1 MGVGVRRDGEGMAHD
16 TEPHTVARP
25 RMALSIPNMA
35 EPDELVDLGVRAE
48 ASGWDGVF
56 LWDHAHG
63 SPEMPAP
70 TADPWVVLGA
80 LATATERVTLG
91 TAITPAARRR
101 PHKLARETVTV
112 DRLSHGRMVLG
123 VGLGEPP
130 DEYTAYGED
139 ADRRVVAAKLDE
151 ALEVVTG
158 LWSGRP
164 FSHRGRHFTVEG
176 AQFLPTPV
184 QQPRIP
190 IWAACIVPH
199 TRPLRRAA
207 RWDGVVLG
215 AIGASGSLDPVPPD
229 EARRAAAAIAEHRP
243 PGAGPFDVAV
253 SHSGVPSDRELD
265 AYAAAGVTW
274 VMATGWMEQLTE
286 LVELAG
292 TRVP

>member
-1 MGVGVRRDGEGMAHD
+1 MAHD
-16 TEPHTVARP
+16 TATPAARHP
-25 RMALSIPNMA
+25 RLALSIPNMA
-35 EPDELVDLGVRAE
+35 EPDVLVDLGVRAE

-63 SPEMPAP
+63 SPEMPVP

-80 LATATERVTLG
+80 LATRTERVVLG

-112 DRLSHGRMVLG
+112 DRLSGGRMVLG

-130 DEYTAYGED
+130 EEYTAYGED

-151 ALEVVTG
+151 ALDVITG
-158 LWSGRP
+158 LWTGEP
-164 FSHRGRHFTVEG
+164 LTHHGEHYTVED

-184 QQPRIP
+184 QHPRIP

-199 TRPLRRAA
+199 TAPLRRAA

-215 AIGASGSLDPVPPD
+215 AIGESGNLDPVPPD
-229 EARRAAAAIAEHRP
+229 EVRRSLDVIRGHRDPAARPI
-243 PGAGPFDVAV
+243 DVAV
-253 SHSGVPSDRELD
+253 SHSGVPSDREMS
-265 AYAAAGVTW
+265 AYADAGVTW
-274 VMATGWMEQLTE
+274 VMATGWVDQLDE
-286 LVELAG
+286 LIDLAA
-292 TRVP
+292 TRVA